1 MTDILEQARA
11 YRKLIEDAAQYLP
24 DEKVRECVALHPVW
38 DGSGVQYTA
47 GLKVAHEG
55 TVYKVLTTHV
65 SQPTWAPAD
74 APSLF
79 AEVLTD
85 PERILSWKQPDST
98 NPYAKGDKVAHNGNT
113 WMSNLDGNV
122 WEPGTYG
129 WTKIQ

>member
-11 YRKLIEDAAQYLP
+11 YRKLIEDAGQYLP
-24 DEKVRECVALHPVW
+24 DEKVQECVALYPIW
-38 DGSGVQYTA
+38 DGSGVQYQE
-47 GLKVAHEG
+47 GLKLAYAG

-65 SQPTWAPAD
+65 SQPAWTPEG

-85 PERILSWKQPDST
+85 PERILPWKQPDST
-98 NPYAKGDKVAHNGNT
+98 NPYAKGDKVTHGGYT
-113 WMSNLDGNV
+113 WVSDLEGNV